1 MMAQLRNQCES
12 LDFKIVRSAVDDNLL
27 LPGVEWSV
35 TSNSTALDFAP
46 PAQPA
51 EPASQPIIAVRDL
64 VHRYQDRT
72 ALNGVSFEVRPAE
85 LFGLLGPNGSGKTT
99 LFRILST
106 LMVPTSGSATI
117 AGFDAV
123 RQAAA
128 LRRHIGVVFQAQ
140 SVDLKLTA
148 YENLW
153 HQGHLYGL
161 RGPDLKARINE
172 ILTRVGL
179 LDRSA
184 DRVET
189 FSGGMQ
195 RRIELA
201 KGLLHHPEVLLLDE
215 PTTGLD
221 PGARHDLW
229 QYLQILR
236 DQEHVSV
243 IVTTHL
249 MEEAERCD
257 RLAILNEGNLVAL
270 GTPEALTREIG
281 GDVILLEARDP
292 QTLADL
298 IRDKFHVDATVM
310 DKQVR
315 IEIENGHR
323 FVPDVVEAFPGE
335 IQSLSVSKPT
345 LGDVFIH
352 RTGHRFWSEDAE
364 PSSEKGKKKGKKKKS
379 S

>member
-1 MMAQLRNQCES
+1 VTPKS
-12 LDFKIVRSAVDDNLL
+12 SAV
-27 LPGVEWSV
+27 E
-35 TSNSTALDFAP
+35 FAP
-46 PAQPA
+46 PETQSIQPSA
-51 EPASQPIIAVRDL
+51 IISVRDL

-72 ALNGVSFEVRPAE
+72 ALSGVSFEVRPAE

-99 LFRILST
+99 LFRILCT
-106 LMVPTSGSATI
+106 LMVPSAGSAQV
-117 AGFDAV
+117 AGFDVV
-123 RQAAA
+123 REAAA

-140 SVDLKLTA
+140 SVDPKLTA

-161 RGPDLKARINE
+161 RGPLLKQRIEE

-179 LDRSA
+179 LERSR

-221 PGARHDLW
+221 PGARRDLW

-257 RLAILNEGNLVAL
+257 RLAILNEGKLVAL
-270 GTPEALTREIG
+270 GTPAELTREIG
-281 GDVILLEARDP
+281 GDVVLLEARDP
-292 QTLADL
+292 EALAE
-298 IRDKFHVDATVM
+298 RVRNRFTVDATVM
-310 DKQVR
+310 GTQVR
-315 IEIENGHR
+315 LEIENGHH
-323 FVPDVVEAFPGE
+323 FVPEVVEAFPGE
-335 IQSLSVSKPT
+335 IQALSVSKPT
-345 LGDVFIH
+345 LEDVFIH
-352 RTGHRFWSEDAE
+352 RTGHKFWNEE
-364 PSSEKGKKKGKKKKS
+364 PVNEKKRKKKH
-379 S
+379 